1 MVKFKHQI
9 TASERLTAHKEIGKM
24 QNLWSKFGSFLLL
37 SFKKVERSFYSN
49 LTSNFSSFT
58 EDVCLSVH
66 DCLVYDFL
74 PPFQTK
80 TNYTPINWRH
90 EKLIKYKPICQWFW
104 RAKCFHW
111 NIVPMYGNDLSM
123 ATFSVCSYLSFQAK
137 EKWEKKRPI
146 STSMF
151 SGCMAILICLIYG
164 TKTRL
169 ILPKK
174 RFCLWVFGE

>member
-24 QNLWSKFGSFLLL
+24 PNLWSTFGSFLLL

-104 RAKCFHW
+104 PAKCFHW

-123 ATFSVCSYLSFQAK
+123 ATFSVCSHLSFQAK

-146 STSMF
+146 FF
-151 SGCMAILICLIYG
+151 SIRYLNNLNV
-164 TKTRL
+164 
-169 ILPKK
+169 
-174 RFCLWVFGE
+174 LWRHGHSDMLDLRY